1 MLLGPLPDDSQDSG
15 TTGDVQDVHVEDNA
29 EGSSLDVDKS
39 PHYYGNME
47 GPSSSTSDV
56 QCIYA

>member
-39 PHYYGNME
+39 PHHW
-47 GPSSSTSDV
+47 
-56 QCIYA
+56 